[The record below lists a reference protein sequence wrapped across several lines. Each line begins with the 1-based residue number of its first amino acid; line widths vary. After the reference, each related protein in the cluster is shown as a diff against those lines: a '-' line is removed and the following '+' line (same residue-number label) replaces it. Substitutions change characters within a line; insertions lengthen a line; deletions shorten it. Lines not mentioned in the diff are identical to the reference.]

1 MMNWPSTACLAW
13 QCSVSISAM
22 TMLLGFPDQLDA
34 AAGSQ
39 IEAWTTRPAYRIDD
53 PEGTDAGFGAFS
65 RLRVGGNGTRIVVW
79 DADIINA
86 APVSKIQVHSP
97 EGALLVP
104 LAPEDPPNW
113 LSGATGVRADTDG
126 FWVRRR
132 GGARK
137 YSYDNANVIDTV
149 VYPPELRRV
158 TPLDDGGF
166 LTRSDLPT
174 WDFRG
179 RNPAPREQAVLRLV
193 AAGNQWQRDTMVVL
207 DVRHQT
213 WFIGIR
219 GEGSLLGTQVSVSQP
234 FSDHDLTWYD
244 ARTGS
249 VGVVRRSA
257 AGGAVEA
264 FEVSAPGDT
273 AWHRRFRVPTVPLP
287 SERAEAAIEKNLS
300 AAASA
305 GESGGLTLAKVR
317 QIVVD
322 AMYIPDHL
330 PTVVAVVATA
340 SGEVWLKTPEVAQD
354 KSVWYAVPRGD
365 GDAPARRV
373 LLPSTFKLQDAF
385 NEHVWGIS
393 EEPSQPR
400 RVVGLRLVPPDSGA
414 QGV

>member
-1 MMNWPSTACLAW
+1 MCSL
-13 QCSVSISAM
+13 QC
-22 TMLLGFPDQLDA
+22 
-34 AAGSQ
+34 
-39 IEAWTTRPAYRIDD
+39 
-53 PEGTDAGFGAFS
+53 
-65 RLRVGGNGTRIVVW
+65 LRVGGNGTRIVVW
-79 DADIINA
+79 DAEIINA
-86 APVSKIQVHSP
+86 MPVSKIRVYSP

-104 LAPEDPPNW
+104 LSPEDPPGG
-113 LSGATGVRADTDG
+113 LTGATGIRADADG
-126 FWVRRR
+126 FWVRRP
-132 GGARK
+132 GGSRK

-158 TPLDDGGF
+158 TSLDDGGF

-179 RNPAPREQAVLRLV
+179 QNPALREQAVLRLV

-207 DVRHQT
+207 DIRHQT
-213 WFIGIR
+213 WFIWIR
-219 GEGSLLGTQVSVSQP
+219 GEGSWLGSQVSVSQP

-249 VGVVRRSA
+249 VGVVRRNA
-257 AGGAVEA
+257 AGGAVEI

-273 AWHRRFRVPTVPLP
+273 AWHRRFLLPTVPLA

-300 AAASA
+300 MAASA
-305 GESGGLTLAKVR
+305 GESGGLTLAEVR
-317 QIVVD
+317 PIVED
-322 AMYIPDHL
+322 AMYIPSHL

-354 KSVWYAVPRGD
+354 KSVWYAVTRGD